1 MADTR
6 RALTPNG
13 TLLSNGGGHAGGKLG
28 RVIRAMLVSIV
39 VRQQAQPSVKTQNR
53 ADLVALKALV
63 EAGKVMPVV
72 GGTYRLEQTAEAIGH
87 VAAGHAR
94 GTLVVSVRPS
104 AEENRMPTTRQARNA
119 NAESEAARVAV
130 AS

>member
-1 MADTR
+1 
-6 RALTPNG
+6 
-13 TLLSNGGGHAGGKLG
+13 
-28 RVIRAMLVSIV
+28 MLVSMV
-39 VRQQAQPSVKTQNR
+39 VRQQARPSVKTQNR

-72 GGTYRLEQTAEAIGH
+72 GGTYRLGQTAEAIGH

-104 AEENRMPTTRQARNA
+104 TEENHLPPTQQTRHAD
-119 NAESEAARVAV
+119 AESDAARVAV